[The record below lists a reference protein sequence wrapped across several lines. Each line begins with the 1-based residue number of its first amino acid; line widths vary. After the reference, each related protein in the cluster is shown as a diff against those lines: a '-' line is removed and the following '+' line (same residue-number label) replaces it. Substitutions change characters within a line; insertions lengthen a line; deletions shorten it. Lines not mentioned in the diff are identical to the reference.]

1 MEDSITGN
9 IKTGKNI
16 HTELLRLS
24 DDAEKKNNRNF
35 KSLPKGNSLKM
46 KSQEKQVYASKLEN
60 AFQVLQEKK
69 KRLCNG
75 QLIEKL
81 VKLCLYY
88 SLDQSFF
95 S

>member
-1 MEDSITGN
+1 ML
-9 IKTGKNI
+9 K
-16 HTELLRLS
+16 
-24 DDAEKKNNRNF
+24 KKNNRNF